1 MHQEIFSYCK
11 FKHDYL
17 GNSNM
22 LDQESGN
29 LNSRAKRVIAPKEY
43 QNIFTELKYS
53 WKAQRKILI
62 AYLNEAQ

>member
-1 MHQEIFSYCK
+1 
-11 FKHDYL
+11 
-17 GNSNM
+17 M

-29 LNSRAKRVIAPKEY
+29 LNSRAKRVIVPKEY